1 MIVKTGCGTDGA
13 LHSTR
18 YYRYWTPRVVQVPAL
33 QLRPVHPRT
42 TQVPAAGHTVQTA
55 EAGRHVLHLCGG
67 VTTFIV
73 T

>member
-1 MIVKTGCGTDGA
+1 MIVKTDCGTDGSFY
-13 LHSTR
+13 STN
-18 YYRYWTPRVVQVPAL
+18 RYWTPRVVQVPAL

-42 TQVPAAGHTVQTA
+42 AQVPAAGHAVQA
-55 EAGRHVLHLCGG
+55 GEAGRHVLHLCGG